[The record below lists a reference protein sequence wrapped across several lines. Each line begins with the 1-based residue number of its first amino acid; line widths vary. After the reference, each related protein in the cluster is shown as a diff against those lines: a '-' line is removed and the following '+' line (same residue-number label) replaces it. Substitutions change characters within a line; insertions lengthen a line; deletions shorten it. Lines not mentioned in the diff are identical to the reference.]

1 MQITRLTLALAAAAL
16 SLAAPARAE
25 DPVFVVQLEGRAEAR
40 HAEDREEASE
50 VRYLDP
56 WTLKGERN
64 FLSGYPTENA
74 DGSYNL
80 VVEIPTGTSQKW
92 ETCTSGSLAD
102 PVAFPRCDEARP
114 GRLMVQEVKKGARR
128 VVSYL
133 GYPGNYGS
141 LPHTKGADGDP
152 LDIIA
157 IGPGL
162 ERGSVVPVKV
172 VGVIRCDDGGDQDD
186 KVLALTQDSP
196 LFAKVNS
203 LADMDAQAVN
213 GAELVRAWFDNYKG
227 AKPGSGMN
235 CPLVEDELVARKVIA
250 AAQAAFTTP

>member
-1 MQITRLTLALAAAAL
+1 MQITKLTLALALAAV
-16 SLAAPARAE
+16 SLAAPVRAE
-25 DPVFVVQLEGRAEAR
+25 DPVFVVQLDGRAEAR

-64 FLSGYPTENA
+64 F
-74 DGSYNL
+74 NL

-92 ETCTSGSLAD
+92 ETCTSSSLAD

-141 LPHTKGADGDP
+141 LPRTKGADGDP

-186 KVLALTQDSP
+186 KVLALTLDSP

-203 LADMDAQAVN
+203 LADMDAQAVS

>member
-1 MQITRLTLALAAAAL
+1 
-16 SLAAPARAE
+16 
-25 DPVFVVQLEGRAEAR
+25 
-40 HAEDREEASE
+40 
-50 VRYLDP
+50 
-56 WTLKGERN
+56 
-64 FLSGYPTENA
+64 
-74 DGSYNL
+74 
-80 VVEIPTGTSQKW
+80 
-92 ETCTSGSLAD
+92 
-102 PVAFPRCDEARP
+102 
-114 GRLMVQEVKKGARR
+114 MVQEVKKGARR

-203 LADMDAQAVN
+203 LADMDAQAVS